1 MSDKL
6 KSTLPLTP
14 SKLNLLQRHIA
25 VPIEHGSW
33 VFLLSPL
40 FIGLFIA
47 GTWTTA
53 SGLLVLAALAGFFFR
68 QPLTIAVKVLSK
80 RRPQKELAPAL
91 FWMGVYGLV
100 GLAALAGLVAA
111 GHSYLLFLGVPALPV
126 LGWHLWLVSRREERR
141 KPLVEIAGSGVLGF
155 VAPAALWVGGGNYD
169 PYGWLLWL
177 LCWLQAAASIWYAY
191 LRLEQRVWKSI
202 PPFREKL
209 QVAWLPL
216 AATTVILVLVGVLA
230 WLKVVPGFLPLAF
243 VVQWAETLYGTLR
256 PAVGVKP
263 TAIGV
268 RQLLVSLLFT
278 ICFIFFWIA

>member
-1 MSDKL
+1 MSEKL
-6 KSTLPLTP
+6 KSALPLTHP
-14 SKLNLLQRHIA
+14 KLNLLQRHIA

-47 GTWTTA
+47 QTWNTA

-68 QPLTIAVKVLSK
+68 QPLTIAVKVASK
-80 RRPQKELAPAL
+80 RRPQKEWTPAL
-91 FWMGVYGLV
+91 FWMGVYGLI

-141 KPLVEIAGSGVLGF
+141 KPIVEIAGSAVLGF
-155 VAPAALWVGGGNYD
+155 AAPAALWVGSGSYD

-191 LRLEQRVWKSI
+191 LRLEQRVWKSV
-202 PPFREKL
+202 PPFGEKL
-209 QVAWLPL
+209 RAAWLPL
-216 AATTVILVLVGVLA
+216 TATTVIVTAVVILSG
-230 WLKVVPGFLPLAF
+230 LKVVPGLLSLAF
-243 VVQWAETLYGTLR
+243 VVQWVETLYGTLR
-256 PAVGVKP
+256 PALGVKP

-268 RQLLVSLLFT
+268 RQLLVSVLFT
-278 ICFIFFWIA
+278 VCFIIFWMA